1 MEKLKILS
9 EVKEILRDAGFIVS
23 EECNFK
29 DVSFD
34 LIARR
39 GEHLLIFKVL
49 TNIDAFTERTAKDL
63 KSIAHLLK
71 ASLVLIGERDGSAK
85 LEDDV
90 VYFRNDVPT
99 ITPTTLRNYLVH
111 NIPIQIYAAPG
122 GFYVKIDG
130 KKLRE
135 ERERRNMSRGDLAR
149 ILHVSR
155 RAVKMYEEGMDARVD
170 VAAQIEELLDPSI
183 IKAFDIL
190 QPMRLHRMN
199 TRISNTEWMYSFQ
212 KEILSIVESIG
223 YRVIPIRRCLF
234 DAISKEK
241 RNIILTCV
249 RRYDVSLKRRARA
262 MRDIARVTGKYAVI
276 FTDKEKRKNIEGTPA
291 ISKDEL
297 RKIKDPEEMLD
308 IILEREIR

>member
-135 ERERRNMSRGDLAR
+135 ERERRKPLKD
-149 ILHVSR
+149 
-155 RAVKMYEEGMDARVD
+155 
-170 VAAQIEELLDPSI
+170 
-183 IKAFDIL
+183 
-190 QPMRLHRMN
+190 
-199 TRISNTEWMYSFQ
+199 YS
-212 KEILSIVESIG
+212 
-223 YRVIPIRRCLF
+223 
-234 DAISKEK
+234 K
-241 RNIILTCV
+241 R
-249 RRYDVSLKRRARA
+249 SL
-262 MRDIARVTGKYAVI
+262 
-276 FTDKEKRKNIEGTPA
+276 
-291 ISKDEL
+291 
-297 RKIKDPEEMLD
+297 
-308 IILEREIR
+308 